1 MESMSVLLSEH
12 YLPCEQL
19 SLQDLTL
26 VMSGARELRSRAMMK
41 PSRRRKSSIKKPP
54 KSAPFSDDQLSGF
67 LLIKKL
73 APEQFDKLMLNRIFK
88 SDFNKSLQLKQE
100 KEARDYDT

>member
-1 MESMSVLLSEH
+1 M
-12 YLPCEQL
+12 
-19 SLQDLTL
+19 
-26 VMSGARELRSRAMMK
+26 
-41 PSRRRKSSIKKPP
+41 
-54 KSAPFSDDQLSGF
+54 SAPFSDDQLSGF